1 MGIYNSPTLQ
11 KLVQEWMLRNY
22 VIGFSDLENLPTML
36 FIKAFN
42 DRHTGILKTMVEAWD
57 FCCLP
62 VGALMKKIP
71 NGEILQAVLDGIDIL
86 LSQNVHPRR

>member
-62 VGALMKKIP
+62 VGALLKTAGVEM
-71 NGEILQAVLDGIDIL
+71 LQAVLNGIDIL
-86 LSQNVHPRR
+86 LTQNVSLR